1 MESCKEEE
9 EGKEYGPRQ
18 RQFLAQKCTR
28 CGTVLHNCSNN
39 EHQMGLILDPVLL
52 RPLYTFSWIEDG
64 EPLKLFLYQCLCQ
77 CMDKVAS
84 SLDPAYAYGHMSKD
98 SKALTYH
105 FVKEPLSCDGT
116 ASPVRSSGSGPA
128 PLSALYLLLWGKE
141 ETSADSKSEEFISTD
156 MTFNTRAPAR
166 RLLSQPCCPT
176 RITNNFTQF
185 YGNEIEW

>member
-39 EHQMGLILDPVLL
+39 EHQMGLILL

-84 SLDPAYAYGHMSKD
+84 SLDPAYGHMSKD

-156 MTFNTRAPAR
+156 MRFNTRAPAR
-166 RLLSQPCCPT
+166 GSTLSTLLPNTDHQ
-176 RITNNFTQF
+176 QF
-185 YGNEIEW
+185 YTILREWNWMIM